1 MADYKDIITGT
12 LNSLLD
18 KAKDLA
24 KSDTV
29 TQFVGKVKN
38 TAENNTVR
46 DIYQQ
51 GAGRAKSYGRIAKLN
66 LEINGENQELNR
78 VFTEIGKLYY
88 EQEKD
93 APAGFFAPLFAQAQT
108 LNETIAGKL
117 AEIEAIKAELAAAAE
132 EADIDV
138 EIDEFEDI
146 VSAAEEEAAPDDKP
160 SDEE

>member
-66 LEINGENQELNR
+66 L
-78 VFTEIGKLYY
+78 
-88 EQEKD
+88 
-93 APAGFFAPLFAQAQT
+93 
-108 LNETIAGKL
+108 
-117 AEIEAIKAELAAAAE
+117 
-132 EADIDV
+132 
-138 EIDEFEDI
+138 
-146 VSAAEEEAAPDDKP
+146 
-160 SDEE
+160 